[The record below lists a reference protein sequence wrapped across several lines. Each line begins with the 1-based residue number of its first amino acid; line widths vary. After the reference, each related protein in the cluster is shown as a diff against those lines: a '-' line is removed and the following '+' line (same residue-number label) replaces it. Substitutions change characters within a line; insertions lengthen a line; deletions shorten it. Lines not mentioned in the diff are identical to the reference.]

1 MKLNHNGK
9 HIIEILNYF
18 KMEIKT
24 TQHYYF
30 LNTAKVSCLF
40 LLLFLTVNC
49 SNTEPPF
56 SIKGDPA
63 ITKDIIVNVETMHQD
78 GNRINTAYYNGNS
91 YDIDNQDVLRYSIYV
106 SYQNHYFY
114 SFEMDNLHHKIKGES
129 INEITIQKKEGIIMA
144 SYKPFKGN
152 DTSTENALKPADLF
166 FTTQNKAV
174 KQKFTTYYKK

>member
-1 MKLNHNGK
+1 MKANHNGK
-9 HIIEILNYF
+9 PMIEILNHF
-18 KMEIKT
+18 KMEINT
-24 TQHYYF
+24 TYHNYF
-30 LNTAKVSCLF
+30 LNTAKASCLF

-63 ITKDIIVNVETMHQD
+63 VTKDIIVNVETMHQD
-78 GNRINTAYYNGNS
+78 GNRINTAYYNGKS
-91 YDIDNQDVLRYSIYV
+91 YDIDNQDALRYSIYV

-114 SFEMDNLHHKIKGES
+114 SFEMDNLHHKIKGEPT
-129 INEITIQKKEGIIMA
+129 NEITIQKKEGIIMA

-152 DTSTENALKPADLF
+152 STSAGNALKPADHF
-166 FTTQNKAV
+166 FTAQNKAE